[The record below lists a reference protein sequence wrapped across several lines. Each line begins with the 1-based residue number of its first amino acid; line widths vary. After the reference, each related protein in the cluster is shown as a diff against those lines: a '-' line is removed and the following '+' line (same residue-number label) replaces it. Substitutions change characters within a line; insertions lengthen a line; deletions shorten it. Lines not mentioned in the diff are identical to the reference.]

1 MVIQIQ
7 FRYSQHSRLQQKE
20 RLIGQVGRLANRKG
34 ALSWNV
40 AKQKLQVKLYF
51 MESAPPQT
59 SCTFNLFLSMRL
71 HVDLACL

>member
-34 ALSWNV
+34 TLSWNV
-40 AKQKLQVKLYF
+40 VKQMLQVKH
-51 MESAPPQT
+51 SD
-59 SCTFNLFLSMRL
+59 LFY
-71 HVDLACL
+71 V